1 MFTYTYP
8 EFHKGRILKI
18 RMLEDLRDFPRQFWE
33 LYYRD
38 YADGI
43 VSGAEVE
50 VHAERLS
57 VSPGILLYEGRL
69 YMMTEPAEI
78 AYKATG
84 QETVLKLRFTALE
97 TGHDLS
103 LGRSSLALE
112 DAASGTGSHEME
124 LARFKLKEGARL
136 RKDYQSFADLATEYN
151 TLQVLQ
157 VPYAAPGASTLP
169 PAVLQD
175 YAQRLMRTGTPDP
188 HDVMFGMLCMNEGV
202 ITRSVIL
209 HYIASRLGQ
218 EYRDYPSLQIHRY
231 LDRILSNARGGQGH
245 KGQAHGGMQRMLV
258 D

>member
-1 MFTYTYP
+1 MFTYSYP
-8 EFHKGRILKI
+8 EFHKGRILKTN
-18 RMLEDLRDFPRQFWE
+18 MLEDLRDFPRQYLE

-50 VHAERLS
+50 VHPERLS
-57 VSPGILLYEGRL
+57 VSPGMVLHQNRL
-69 YMMTEPAEI
+69 YMMTEPAHI
-78 AYKATG
+78 VYKATG
-84 QETVLKLRFTALE
+84 QETVLKLRFTELE

-103 LGRSSLALE
+103 QGRTSLVLE
-112 DAASGTGSHEME
+112 EAASGIGPHELE

-151 TLQVLQ
+151 TLHLLQ
-157 VPYAAPGASTLP
+157 VPYAAPGSSTLP

-175 YAQRLMRTGTPDP
+175 YAQRLIRTGSSDP
-188 HDVMFGMLCMNEGV
+188 YDVMFAMLCMNEGV

-231 LDRILSNARGGQGH
+231 LDRILANARGGQGH
-245 KGQAHGGMQRMLV
+245 KGQASGGMQRMLV